1 MVSNVDVDY
10 VVEAVKSRYTE
21 YLGRL
26 SETLEVLNNEDLP
39 LEERVAI
46 AREDIELILIKLK

>member
-1 MVSNVDVDY
+1 MSNVDVDY

-39 LEERVAI
+39 LEERLAR
-46 AREDIELILIKLK
+46 AREDIMFTLIQLK

>member
-1 MVSNVDVDY
+1 MSNVDVDY

-39 LEERVAI
+39 LEERL
-46 AREDIELILIKLK
+46 ARAKEDIMFTLIQLK